1 MTSYIKNQKAQPVNI
16 RTNGSITQSV
26 QAGVP
31 QKAAVGGNATGRGFD
46 PMGMLRNWVFGS
58 SGQIN
63 QNQGNTYN
71 NTPVEQSNQKYV
83 TTGYSGKTQA
93 LGGTD
98 QSLDTR
104 SLRPNGI
111 YNPYLSGQKKSVTSD
126 PTSNIGQVNFNAQ
139 RNTNAHPMNTTIN
152 PYTIT
157 QAQTGNTGGFNGNI
171 SIQGNT
177 NVGLSAIRGS
187 QINAIASGEQLSTTD
202 NTNTINQTQN
212 KFSTDLPMQRQDFS
226 IAAKKVSW
234 QVADH
239 VHAAVPP
246 TDPRW
251 NMKQNL
257 YQKALQSQ
265 DPLIEIQNNPQLKPS
280 QQYMQQKGANI
291 TQLMNFD
298 AFNGN
303 YQGNEIQGFK
313 ESSMLP
319 FFLIVGAIGAFI
331 VLRRK

>member
-1 MTSYIKNQKAQPVNI
+1 MT
-16 RTNGSITQSV
+16 
-26 QAGVP
+26 
-31 QKAAVGGNATGRGFD
+31 
-46 PMGMLRNWVFGS
+46 
-58 SGQIN
+58 
-63 QNQGNTYN
+63 
-71 NTPVEQSNQKYV
+71 
-83 TTGYSGKTQA
+83 TT
-93 LGGTD
+93 L
-98 QSLDTR
+98 
-104 SLRPNGI
+104 
-111 YNPYLSGQKKSVTSD
+111 
-126 PTSNIGQVNFNAQ
+126 
-139 RNTNAHPMNTTIN
+139 N

-157 QAQTGNTGGFNGNI
+157 NAQTGNTGGFNGNI

-212 KFSTDLPMQRQDFS
+212 KFSTDLPMQRQAFS
-226 IAAKKVSW
+226 KAAKKVSW

-239 VHAAVPP
+239 IHAAIPP

-291 TQLMNFD
+291 TQLMNYD
-298 AFNGN
+298 SFNGN

-313 ESSMLP
+313 EFSMLP
-319 FFLIVGAIGAFI
+319 LVLLAAGVGAFI
-331 VLRRK
+331 ILRRK